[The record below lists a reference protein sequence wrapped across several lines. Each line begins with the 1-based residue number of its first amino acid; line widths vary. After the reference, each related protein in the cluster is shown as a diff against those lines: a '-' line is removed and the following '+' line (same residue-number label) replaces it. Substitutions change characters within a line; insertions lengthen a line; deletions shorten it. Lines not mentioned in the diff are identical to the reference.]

1 MSDTLVRGTSMD
13 GTIRVFCAITTDM
26 VNEAHNIHQTSRV
39 ATAALGRLLTGAA
52 IMGAAGLKSETD
64 SITLQIHGDGQLG
77 QLVAVTDCNSK
88 VRGYVQNPAVQM
100 PLKENGKLDV
110 GGAVGNGTLVVL
122 RDLGLKEPYVG
133 QIPLVSGEI
142 AEDLTVYYAQSE
154 QTPTAIALGVLVSTE
169 DNSVIAAGGYM
180 IQLLPGAD
188 EETAIKIEEHLAKTK
203 PITKMIEEGMS
214 AQDIIFEITDG
225 FSMMLQ
231 NDEAFP
237 EYECKCSKEKMEK
250 ALISIGAEELQA
262 LIDEQGKAELC
273 CHFCNNKYLFNKT
286 ELEELLRSAK

>member
-1 MSDTLVRGTSMD
+1 MADTLVRGSSMD
-13 GTIRVFCAITTDM
+13 GTIRVFCAVTTDL
-26 VNEAHNIHQTSRV
+26 VNKAHEIHSTSRV

-52 IMGAAGLKSETD
+52 IMGAAGLKADTD
-64 SITLQIHGDGQLG
+64 TRTLQSHGDGPLG
-77 QLVAVTDCNSK
+77 QLIAVTDCNSK
-88 VRGYVQNPAVQM
+88 VRGYVQNPNVQM
-100 PLKENGKLDV
+100 PLKDNGKLDV
-110 GGAVGNGTLVVL
+110 GGAVGNGTLSVL
-122 RDLGLKEPYVG
+122 RDLGLREPYVG
-133 QIPLVSGEI
+133 QIPLVTGEI

-188 EETAIKIEEHLAKTK
+188 EQTAVKIEEHLAKVK

-237 EYECKCSKEKMEK
+237 EYKCKCSKEKMEK
-250 ALISIGAEELQA
+250 ALISIGASELQS
-262 LIDEQGKAELC
+262 LIDEQGEAELC
-273 CHFCNNKYLFNKT
+273 CHFCNNKYLFDKT
-286 ELEELLRSAK
+286 ALEELLKEAK

>member
-1 MSDTLVRGTSMD
+1 MSDTLVRGSSMD
-13 GTIRVFCAITTDM
+13 GTIRVFCAITTDL
-26 VNEAHNIHQTSRV
+26 VNKAHEIHQTSRV

-52 IMGAAGLKSETD
+52 IMGAAGLKSEND

-77 QLVAVTDCNSK
+77 QLIAVTDCNSK
-88 VRGYVQNPAVQM
+88 VRGYVQNPAVQL

-110 GGAVGNGTLVVL
+110 GGAVGNGSLVVL

-133 QIPLVSGEI
+133 QVPLVTGEI

-154 QTPTAIALGVLVSTE
+154 QTPTAMALGVLVSTE

-188 EETAIKIEEHLAKTK
+188 EETAVKIEEHLAKVK

-214 AQDIIFEITDG
+214 AQDIIFEVTDG

-231 NDEAFP
+231 NEEAFP
-237 EYECKCSKEKMEK
+237 EYQCKCSKEKMEK
-250 ALISIGAEELQA
+250 ALISIGAAELQS
-262 LIDEQGKAELC
+262 LIDEQGEAELC
-273 CHFCNNKYLFNKT
+273 CHFCNNKYMFDKAA
-286 ELEELLRSAK
+286 LEELLKSAK

>member
-286 ELEELLRSAK
+286 ELEELLSAAK